1 MEQESFV
8 RFMSKNSI
16 SELLHCCKGKG
27 WFIKKK
33 DIALGSSVAKRIPE
47 PVFVIL
53 LRSLGIDSQPDGPVR
68 QPYLTYWPTRLHRL
82 SESIPWNRFLGSVN
96 VYIYGLCAL
105 YPVVHEVSIPQPME
119 NVGS

>member
-1 MEQESFV
+1 
-8 RFMSKNSI
+8 MSKNFI
-16 SELLHCCKGKG
+16 YELLHCCKGKG
-27 WFIKKK
+27 WFINKY
-33 DIALGSSVAKRIPE
+33 DIALGSSVAKPLPE

-68 QPYLTYWPTRLHRL
+68 QPYLTYWASRLHRL
-82 SESIPWNRFLGSVN
+82 AESIPWNRFLGLGN

-105 YPVVHEVSIPQPME
+105 YPVVHEVSIPEPMK